1 MIIRPV
7 LLDFDGRLC
16 TGVDTT
22 GSISWGWGWVWT
34 SGSPFSV
41 RLPLPRATV
50 DVESELGPTVDE
62 VESVEETIDCDIE
75 SWMEEYE
82 SVWAGT

>member
-1 MIIRPV
+1 MRW
-7 LLDFDGRLC
+7 LF
-16 TGVDTT
+16 
-22 GSISWGWGWVWT
+22 
-34 SGSPFSV
+34 
-41 RLPLPRATV
+41 PRASV